1 MRFIPSRRIPLPP
14 PKLALAGVAISDDS
28 RVAFIHDLDT
38 NRIAGYKLGDT
49 LAGGRVE
56 RIEADRVI
64 EVGLHRPR
72 DPVPVAAAP
81 EEVSPRRSRGRQE

>member
-1 MRFIPSRRIPLPP
+1 
-14 PKLALAGVAISDDS
+14 
-28 RVAFIHDLDT
+28 
-38 NRIAGYKLGDT
+38 
-49 LAGGRVE
+49 VE
-56 RIEADRVI
+56 RIEADRVIIMRADGPI

>member
-1 MRFIPSRRIPLPP
+1 
-14 PKLALAGVAISDDS
+14 VAISDDS
-28 RVAFIHDLDT
+28 RLAFIHDLDT
-38 NRIAGYKLGDT
+38 NRIAGYKLG
-49 LAGGRVE
+49 AGGRVE
-56 RIEADRVI
+56 RIEADRVIIMRADGPI